1 MSRNR
6 GNTSLKRKR
15 RPENPMRDYDRLP
28 AELRGWLSNAVLPW
42 RAQSVQRAYDKAY
55 RRTGDRSLALRELD
69 RLQQTLIAKDARNIW
84 GQGHPACTNA
94 Q

>member
-28 AELRGWLSNAVLPW
+28 AELRCWLSNAVLPW
-42 RAQSVQRAYDKAY
+42 RAQSVQRAFDKAY
-55 RRTGDRSLALRELD
+55 RRTGDRTQALRELD
-69 RLQQTLIAKDARNIW
+69 RLQQSLIAKDAITVW
-84 GQGHPACTNA
+84 GQEHPAARLN
-94 Q
+94 